1 MKLFLYF
8 LNLVE
13 NRKFSEFLWLFFL
26 GTNRSCVAMQT
37 KVPSGF
43 WVDTPCGTLAGAVC
57 EKLGQGQTTPKAPS
71 TTPNSVPCPTGWVEV
86 NRFCYQ
92 VCNKVIKKK
101 LKISEAVNESE
112 TDNAVSKR

>member
-1 MKLFLYF
+1 
-8 LNLVE
+8 
-13 NRKFSEFLWLFFL
+13 
-26 GTNRSCVAMQT
+26 MQT

-71 TTPNSVPCPTGWVEV
+71 TTPNSVPCPKGWVEV

-92 VCNKVIKKK
+92 VCNKVIKKC